1 MSEAKTPITEQQ
13 FNDVC
18 SLIANN
24 TSLNKA
30 CTQLHIAKQSV
41 YIYMDTI
48 GDHAKNQYARAKE
61 SQIEAMIDEMQ
72 DVEEEC
78 LQAVDCVDD
87 PKKAN
92 ALVQAYRLKLD
103 NLKWI
108 ASKLKAKKYGDK
120 IDITNSDQSLVR
132 NISLTAIPAK
142 SNSDIQLSNIDKHDG
157 E

>member
-1 MSEAKTPITEQQ
+1 
-13 FNDVC
+13 
-18 SLIANN
+18 
-24 TSLNKA
+24 
-30 CTQLHIAKQSV
+30 
-41 YIYMDTI
+41 
-48 GDHAKNQYARAKE
+48 
-61 SQIEAMIDEMQ
+61 MIDEMQ

-120 IDITNSDQSLVR
+120 LDITSNNESLVR

-142 SNSDIQLSNIDKHDG
+142 SNSDIQLSNVDNSDG